1 MFGRSLLWL
10 DWWRRGAALG
20 WGSLQRLAALPD
32 PRQLRSWW
40 LADMRRLTA
49 DTLKSPAFL
58 SLMRFN
64 LALLTKQTTLKAT
77 QMMAPLA
84 R

>member
-1 MFGRSLLWL
+1 MLGPSLL

-20 WGSLQRLAALPD
+20 WGNLQRLAALPD

-40 LADMRRLTA
+40 LADMRQLTA
-49 DTLKSPAFL
+49 DYLKSPAFFAF
-58 SLMRFN
+58 MRMN
-64 LALLTKQTTLKAT
+64 LALLTQPMVVKAT
-77 QMMAPLA
+77 QMMAYPG